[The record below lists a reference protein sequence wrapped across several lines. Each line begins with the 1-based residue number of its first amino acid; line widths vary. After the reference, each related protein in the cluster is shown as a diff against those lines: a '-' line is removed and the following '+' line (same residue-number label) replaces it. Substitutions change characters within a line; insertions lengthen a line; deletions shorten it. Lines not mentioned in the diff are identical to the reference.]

1 MSAANVVR
9 LNPFQKVR
17 RYLQYQAHE
26 NPAIFYSVALG
37 VAGQSTNFQ
46 IGGYLHNLTHDC
58 IPLGPV
64 LLATVPPIRRNYFG
78 YVSPEQIPM
87 SYPLPQRKRNP
98 DLKGYDD

>member
-1 MSAANVVR
+1 MASASVVR
-9 LNPFQKVR
+9 LGRFQKVR

-26 NPAIFYSVALG
+26 NPAIFWSVALG
-37 VAGQSTNFQ
+37 TAVLTRPLHQST
-46 IGGYLHNLTHDC
+46 
-58 IPLGPV
+58 GPV

-78 YVSPEQIPM
+78 YVTPEPIPM

>member
-17 RYLQYQAHE
+17 QYLQHQAHE
-26 NPAIFYSVALG
+26 NPTIFYSVALG
-37 VAGQSTNFQ
+37 VA
-46 IGGYLHNLTHDC
+46 
-58 IPLGPV
+58 GPV

-87 SYPLPQRKRNP
+87 SYPLPQQKRNP
-98 DLKGYDD
+98 ALKGYDD